1 MNIRADR
8 TAIHGLATTGWDDEA
23 VQAQEWNLVN
33 SGILDGFQLD
43 RATATRGGFARSN
56 GCAYAESGILY
67 PIQRMA
73 NVNLVPDSRGPDL
86 EGLLAELGDGLYVV
100 GDNSWSIDMQRYN
113 FQFTGQRFHR
123 IKDGKIVGQVK
134 DAAYQGRTP
143 DFWASMSAVGNE
155 STYRLMGALNCG
167 KAQPGQSAP
176 VSHGTPAALFRDVN
190 ILNTVQEAQ

>member
-1 MNIRADR
+1 
-8 TAIHGLATTGWDDEA
+8 
-23 VQAQEWNLVN
+23 
-33 SGILDGFQLD
+33 
-43 RATATRGGFARSN
+43 
-56 GCAYAESGILY
+56 
-67 PIQRMA
+67 MA
-73 NVNLVPDSRGPDL
+73 NVNLVPDSRGPDV

>member
-1 MNIRADR
+1 MTIFSFQLSQSQFQDFA
-8 TAIHGLATTGWDDEA
+8 HGLE
-23 VQAQEWNLVN
+23 ELNLVN

-43 RATATRGGFARSN
+43 RATATRGGFTRSN

-86 EGLLAELGDGLYVV
+86 EGLLAELGDGLYIV

-143 DFWASMSAVGNE
+143 DFWGSMSAVGNE

-190 ILNTVQEAQ
+190 ILNTVQEAK